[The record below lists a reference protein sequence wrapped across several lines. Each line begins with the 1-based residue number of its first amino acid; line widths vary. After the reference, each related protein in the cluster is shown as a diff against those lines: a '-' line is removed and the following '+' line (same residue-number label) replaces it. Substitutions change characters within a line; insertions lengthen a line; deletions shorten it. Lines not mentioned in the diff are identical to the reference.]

1 MTYCTVLQGT
11 VTIWKRF
18 WDSLI
23 LSKFI
28 LQSWHIIGRSI
39 STVLSHTVFTRDQV
53 LTVCKPM
60 SRTVII
66 GKFALGTYRYKPYY
80 FICSGTH
87 CVGSG
92 LFWTGSGSDQTIND
106 EPCTIWLQ
114 IQIRIQ
120 TRIRRIKINFLSNI
134 HQKTKTNKYFLYSV
148 GGFYNIVNMV
158 ADRVVADEIIFFVGT
173 IRG

>member
-1 MTYCTVLQGT
+1 
-11 VTIWKRF
+11 
-18 WDSLI
+18 
-23 LSKFI
+23 
-28 LQSWHIIGRSI
+28 
-39 STVLSHTVFTRDQV
+39 
-53 LTVCKPM
+53 M

-158 ADRVVADEIIFFVGT
+158 AYTGLLPTKLSFLWEPLGDKKKFSFIFEQLMSFFMVKQ
-173 IRG
+173 